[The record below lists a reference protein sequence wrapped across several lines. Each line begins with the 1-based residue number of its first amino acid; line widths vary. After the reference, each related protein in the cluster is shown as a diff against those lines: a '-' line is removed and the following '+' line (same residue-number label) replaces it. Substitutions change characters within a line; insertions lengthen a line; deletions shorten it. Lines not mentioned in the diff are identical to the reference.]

1 MAQQNSTNGTVDPI
15 SDAFNAG
22 KIFVYP
28 TEGVIGIGCD
38 PDNEEAVKQVCSLKQ
53 RPLHKGVIL
62 IADNYSQLVK
72 YVDDSAIPMDKRTE
86 IFSSWPGANT
96 WLLPKSKN
104 APSWITGE
112 HNSIAVR
119 VTAHKGVKAL
129 CQKLNSALVST
140 SANLAGQEAC
150 RTVDEARQVFGDSV
164 VYIDGETD
172 GNANPSTIRDAITG
186 QIIRG

>member
-1 MAQQNSTNGTVDPI
+1 MSQQNESIDPI
-15 SDAFNAG
+15 IEAFSAG

-38 PDNEEAVKQVCSLKQ
+38 PDNEDAVKQVCALKQ

-62 IADNYSQLVK
+62 IADNYSQLLK
-72 YVDDSAIPMDKRTE
+72 YVDDNAIPMDKRTE

-96 WLLPKSKN
+96 WLLPKSKT
-104 APSWITGE
+104 APAWITGE

-140 SANLAGQEAC
+140 SANLAGEEAC
-150 RTVDEARQVFGDSV
+150 RTIVQAKAVFGDSV

-172 GNANPSTIRDAITG
+172 GNAKPSTIRDALSG
-186 QIIRG
+186 QVIRG